1 MHLTLPA
8 AAASVPE
15 ARHAVVELARQLGA
29 RPSTV
34 ADVALAVS
42 EACTNVVLHAY
53 REHDEPG
60 VLHVDAEAR
69 DGMLEVVVAD
79 EGGGLR
85 PREDSPGLGMGM
97 ALMAA
102 VASGLQLDHDG
113 AATRVHLTF
122 DLSPEPGEAGEAGT
136 RAGAAGDDAAPDGAL
151 ADRD

>member
-1 MHLTLPA
+1 MNLSLPA
-8 AAASVPE
+8 VAASVPE
-15 ARHAVVELARQLGA
+15 ARREVVALAERIGA
-29 RPSTV
+29 SSAIV

-53 REHDEPG
+53 REHEAPG
-60 VLHVDAEAR
+60 VLHVEATER

-79 EGGGLR
+79 EGGGMH
-85 PREDSPGLGMGM
+85 PRDDSPGLGMGM

-113 AATRVHLTF
+113 AATRVHLSF
-122 DLSPEPGEAGEAGT
+122 ELRSPPPAVSPENGAEAEADS
-136 RAGAAGDDAAPDGAL
+136 R

>member
-8 AAASVPE
+8 VAASVPE
-15 ARHAVVELARQLGA
+15 ARHAVVALAAGLGA
-29 RPSTV
+29 S
-34 ADVALAVS
+34 AQALGDIALAVS
-42 EACTNVVLHAY
+42 EACSNVVVHAY
-53 REHDEPG
+53 REHAEPG
-60 VLHVDAEAR
+60 VLHVDAEGR
-69 DGMLEVVVAD
+69 EGMLEVVVAD
-79 EGGGLR
+79 EGGSMH

-122 DLSPEPGEAGEAGT
+122 DLGVDSGPGEVAQ
-136 RAGAAGDDAAPDGAL
+136 PP

>member
-8 AAASVPE
+8 DAASVPA
-15 ARHAVVELARQLGA
+15 ARRAVVALAERLGA
-29 RPSTV
+29 SPQAL

-42 EACTNVVLHAY
+42 EACSNVVVHAY

-60 VLHVDAEAR
+60 ILLLEAEER

-79 EGGGLR
+79 EGGSMH

-122 DLSPEPGEAGEAGT
+122 DLGTATVPETPNEV
-136 RAGAAGDDAAPDGAL
+136 DQPS